1 VTRGSRHLTDDMA
14 DLPFTSI
21 YRHGFARVAVCIPHV
36 HLGNPDHNASGI
48 LALAQRAH
56 DTNATIGLFPE
67 LGVSGYTNDDLF
79 HQDAFL
85 EATLAAIERL
95 ADASRELSPVLVVG
109 APLKLEQKLFNCA
122 IVVHRGRVVGVT
134 PKTYLPNYRE
144 FYERRQFT
152 PGTYAV
158 SREIEMFGAAVPFGP
173 DVIYDIGALPNC
185 TVHVEICEDL
195 WVPVPPSSHAAL
207 AGATILLNLSASNIT
222 IGKSDYRRLLCAS
235 QSGRCLAAY
244 AYAAAGSGE
253 STTDLAWDGHGLIY
267 ENGRLLA
274 ETERF
279 ASTEQMILADVD
291 LERLTQERV
300 RMTSFNDAAR
310 EAAARSIEWR
320 RITIPFE
327 PPAGEVPLERRV
339 ERFPYVPSDAAV
351 RDERCREAYN
361 IQVEGLTTRLGSTG
375 ITKAVIGVSGGL
387 DSAHAL
393 IIAVRAMDRLGLPR
407 SNVLAFSMPGF
418 GTSERTRTNALE
430 LMRSLDVT
438 AAEIDIRP
446 SCLQMLKDLQ
456 HPYAEGKPVYD
467 ITFENVQAGER
478 TSHLFRLAN
487 QHGGLVIGT
496 GDLSE
501 LALGWCTYGVGDQMS
516 HYSVNASV
524 PKTLIRH
531 LLRWIVMTGQFDAS
545 TGRVLQSI
553 LETTISPELIP
564 QKEGSEVGQ
573 ASERIIG
580 PFALQDFF
588 LYYISRFGHRPSRVA
603 FLAEHAWSDRRRGA
617 WPEGI
622 PDADRVEFDRSEIKK
637 WLAVFLRRFFGTSQ
651 FKRSALPNAPK
662 VGSGG
667 SLSPRSDWRAPSD
680 GHADAWLQEL
690 DRNVP
695 DT

>member
-1 VTRGSRHLTDDMA
+1 MTDF
-14 DLPFTSI
+14 PYESI
-21 YRHGFARVAVCIPHV
+21 YRHGFARIAVGIPHV
-36 HLGNPDHNASGI
+36 RLGNPEENAVRT
-48 LALAQRAH
+48 LALARRAH
-56 DTNATIGLFPE
+56 EAHATVVLFPE
-67 LGVSGYTNDDLF
+67 LGLSGYTNEDLF
-79 HQDAFL
+79 HQHVLL
-85 EATLAAIERL
+85 EAVLAAVARIV
-95 ADASRELSPVLVVG
+95 DASRELSPLIVVG
-109 APLKLEQKLFNCA
+109 APVNLEQKLFNCA
-122 IVVHRGRVVGVT
+122 IAIHRGTVCGVT

-152 PGTYAV
+152 PGTHAM
-158 SREIEMFGAAVPFGP
+158 SREVELLGATVPFGA
-173 DVIYDIGALPNC
+173 DIIYDLASLAGCA
-185 TVHVEICEDL
+185 VHAEICEDL
-195 WVPVPPSSHAAL
+195 WVPVPPSSRAAL

-235 QSGRCLAAY
+235 QSGRCLASY

-253 STTDLAWDGHGLIY
+253 STTDLAWDGHGMIY

-274 ETERF
+274 ETGRF
-279 ASTEQMILADVD
+279 AASEQLLMADVD
-291 LERLTQERV
+291 LERLTQERMRV
-300 RMTSFNDAAR
+300 TSFNDAAR
-310 EAAARSIEWR
+310 ELDVPHGTWR
-320 RITIPFE
+320 RVRVPFE
-327 PPAGEVPLERRV
+327 PSTARVPLERRV
-339 ERFPYVPSDAAV
+339 ERFPYVPSDPSV

-361 IQVEGLTTRLGSTG
+361 IQVQGLATRLSSAN
-375 ITKAVIGVSGGL
+375 IRKAVIGVSGGL

-393 IIAVRAMDRLGLPR
+393 IVAVRAMDGLGLPR
-407 SNVLAFSMPGF
+407 TNVLGYSMPGF
-418 GTSERTRTNALE
+418 ATSERTRTNAMD
-430 LMRSLDVT
+430 LMQSLGIT
-438 AAEIDIRP
+438 TAEIDIRP
-446 SCLQMLKDLQ
+446 SCLQMLKDLR
-456 HPYAEGKPVYD
+456 HPYAEGQPVYD
-467 ITFENVQAGER
+467 LTFENVQAGER

-531 LLRWIVMTGQFDAS
+531 LLRWIAATGPFEAS
-545 TGRVLQSI
+545 TSRVLQSI

-564 QKEGSEVGQ
+564 QQEGFDVGQ
-573 ASERIIG
+573 ASERTIG

-603 FLAEHAWSDRRRGA
+603 FLAEHAWSDRTRGA

-622 PDADRVEFDRSEIKK
+622 PDRDRVEYDRATIKK
-637 WLAVFLRRFFGTSQ
+637 WLGVFLRRFFETSQ

-680 GHADAWLQEL
+680 GHADAWLEEL
-690 DRNVP
+690 ERYVP
-695 DT
+695 NR